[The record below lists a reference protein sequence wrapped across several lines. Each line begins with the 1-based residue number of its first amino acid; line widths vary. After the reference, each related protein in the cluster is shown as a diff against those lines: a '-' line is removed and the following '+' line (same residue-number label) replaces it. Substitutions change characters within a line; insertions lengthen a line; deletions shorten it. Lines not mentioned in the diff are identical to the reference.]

1 MHALV
6 SMSSWSA
13 RAEEEVAGH
22 GGRRSEPIPMP
33 LPLVEP
39 GEEGKKRKE
48 NDMEYKYNP
57 INGETG
63 VHPWEREGV
72 YMDT

>member
-1 MHALV
+1 
-6 SMSSWSA
+6 
-13 RAEEEVAGH
+13 
-22 GGRRSEPIPMP
+22 MP

-63 VHPWEREGV
+63 VHPWGREGV